1 MTDVTPPEAP
11 EPRRSPMY
19 LYAFAS
25 PPLDL
30 PGDLRGLA
38 DAPLHVIEH
47 DGLAAVVSPLTSARL
62 RPERRHLAAHQGV
75 LRALTE
81 RASVLPVSFGVV
93 VSNAAQL
100 RGLIDAEAAALH
112 EQLEH
117 VRGRVEMAVRLTWD
131 VPNIFAY
138 FVESEP
144 ALRAA
149 RDALVST
156 NSHAAKVAAGE
167 LFGKLIAARRH
178 DHQHRVLSAIGDLA
192 ADVAIDE
199 PKSEQEVLRVA
210 ALVDRAKLAEFEA
223 RVHDI
228 AAAFDTSYRF
238 DLSGPWAPHNFVRLE
253 LSPSQ
258 IAGAA

>member
-1 MTDVTPPEAP
+1 MTDVAP
-11 EPRRSPMY
+11 TAAPDSRRSPMY
-19 LYAFAS
+19 LYAFVS
-25 PPLDL
+25 PPLEL
-30 PGDLRGLA
+30 PSDLRGLA
-38 DAPLHVIEH
+38 DAPLSLVEH
-47 DGLAAVVSPLTSARL
+47 GGLAAVVSPLASTRL

-81 RASVLPVSFGVV
+81 RSSVLPVSFGVV
-93 VSNAAQL
+93 VTSLSQL
-100 RGLIDAEAAALH
+100 RGLIDAELAVLH

-117 VRGRVEMAVRLTWD
+117 VQGRVEMSVRLTWD

-167 LFGKLIAARRH
+167 LFGKLIAARRS
-178 DHQHRVLSAIGDLA
+178 DHQHRVLTALGDLA
-192 ADVAIDE
+192 ADIAIDD
-199 PKSEQEVLRVA
+199 PKSEQEVLRLA
-210 ALVDRAKLAEFEA
+210 ALVDRSKVADFEA

-228 AAAFDTSYRF
+228 ASAFDASYRF

-253 LSPSQ
+253 LTPSRT
-258 IAGAA
+258 AGAA